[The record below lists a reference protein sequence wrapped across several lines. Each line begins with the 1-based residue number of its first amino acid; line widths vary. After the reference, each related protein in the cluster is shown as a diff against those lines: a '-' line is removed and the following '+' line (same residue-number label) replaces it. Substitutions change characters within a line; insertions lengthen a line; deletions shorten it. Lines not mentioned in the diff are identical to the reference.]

1 MLQEMKE
8 KQFRQLQQRNQSHLK
23 RNNRQKVELIR
34 VTIQE
39 IRVETAK
46 VEQQAEL
53 LEVETVR
60 VDRLQEVQKNQSQIQ
75 NQALTTL
82 QLHIFSIR
90 VMERQR
96 QIRLTKKKL

>member
-1 MLQEMKE
+1 M
-8 KQFRQLQQRNQSHLK
+8 
-23 RNNRQKVELIR
+23 
-34 VTIQE
+34 TIQE

-53 LEVETVR
+53 LEAETVR

>member
-1 MLQEMKE
+1 M
-8 KQFRQLQQRNQSHLK
+8 
-23 RNNRQKVELIR
+23 
-34 VTIQE
+34 TIQE

-53 LEVETVR
+53 LEAETVR

-96 QIRLTKKKL
+96 QIRQMKKKL

>member
-1 MLQEMKE
+1 M
-8 KQFRQLQQRNQSHLK
+8 
-23 RNNRQKVELIR
+23 
-34 VTIQE
+34 TIQE

-46 VEQQAEL
+46 AEQQEEL
-53 LEVETVR
+53 LEAETVR

-96 QIRLTKKKL
+96 QIRQMKKKL